1 MGETL
6 KRFFNYHLL
15 NDNRN
20 EEMNKGLDNEWH
32 TYKEWGYLKA
42 SNQGGHLLAFK
53 GCLNLVKKHFLH
65 KQGSDESKIQKDI
78 ANAKAEVEK
87 IDIDIQRKESV
98 IKSFETQM
106 NDRKEKI
113 GSLKKE
119 IINIQENPSS
129 ISTDKISKVGF
140 YIGLGIL
147 LFLTIYLFI
156 FYSSASYSGFFKD
169 FTDGLNS
176 GVASA
181 IFDPQAIIKAYN
193 AGVTEVIL
201 ILTIPFIFLGL
212 GYLIHKFQEGKGF
225 AKFIKIATMILV
237 TFAFD
242 GLLAYKIEKGL
253 YEIERIND
261 PTGMIPPHKLSMA
274 FESENFWLVIFAG
287 FIVYIIWGFIFDFV
301 MESYDKL
308 DVIKQAINSRK
319 KEIRVNEDE
328 ITRTKEEINIAENNI
343 SDLKLEKAEQDKI
356 IRGDTTLIDWSGFER
371 ELHNFTEGWTHWMT
385 DNGLTQNFKDNVWK
399 SLEYFT
405 NEHQKGIT
413 ARQKE
418 HIENK

>member
-1 MGETL
+1 M
-6 KRFFNYHLL
+6 
-15 NDNRN
+15 
-20 EEMNKGLDNEWH
+20 
-32 TYKEWGYLKA
+32 
-42 SNQGGHLLAFK
+42 
-53 GCLNLVKKHFLH
+53 VKKHFLH
-65 KQGSDESKIQKDI
+65 EQGSDEGKRQRDI

-87 IDIDIQRKESV
+87 MDIEIERNESL
-98 IKSFETQM
+98 IKSFG
-106 NDRKEKI
+106 DRINEWKEKI
-113 GSLKKE
+113 GGLKKE
-119 IINIQENPSS
+119 IINIEENPSS
-129 ISTDKISKVGF
+129 ISEDKTSKVGF
-140 YIGLGIL
+140 YIGLTIL

-169 FTDGLNS
+169 FTEDLGN

-181 IFDPQAIIKAYN
+181 IFDPQAIMKAFN
-193 AGVTEVIL
+193 AGVTEVVL

-225 AKFIKIATMILV
+225 TKFVKITMMVLV

-253 YEIERIND
+253 YEVERIND
-261 PTGMIPPHKLSMA
+261 PTGNMPPHQLSMA

-319 KEIRVNEDE
+319 KEIKINEDE
-328 ITRTKEEINIAENNI
+328 ITKAKEEINNAENEI
-343 SDLKLEKAEQDKI
+343 SNLRQKKAEQDKI

-385 DNGLTQNFKDNVWK
+385 DNGLTQGFKDEVWK

-405 NEHQKGIT
+405 
-413 ARQKE
+413 KE
-418 HIENK
+418 HKESITIREKIKNNNQ